1 MEDNTIITLV
11 GVICITIVAAV
22 TMIMGINHGTSTVA
36 LMILCG
42 TLGIAFPSP
51 LQRKEVV

>member
-1 MEDNTIITLV
+1 MNDNTVVTLV

-22 TMIMGINHGTSTVA
+22 TLIMGINHGTSTIA

-51 LQRKEVV
+51 IKKQEVT